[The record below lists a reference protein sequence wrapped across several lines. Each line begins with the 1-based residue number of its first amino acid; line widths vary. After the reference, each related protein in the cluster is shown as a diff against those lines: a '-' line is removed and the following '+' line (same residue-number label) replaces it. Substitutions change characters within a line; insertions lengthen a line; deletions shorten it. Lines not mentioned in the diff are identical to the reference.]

1 MSEDKQLR
9 AVHLIMDFEPISE
22 IYQEVGHAIRAG
34 NQRLARIVVS
44 CLRLIVVW
52 VDPSSKEEEEEM
64 DLKKG
69 AT

>member
-22 IYQEVGHAIRAG
+22 IYQEVGHAIKAG
-34 NQRLARIVVS
+34 DQRLAQIDVS
-44 CLRLIVVW
+44 HLRLIVVR
-52 VDPSSKEEEEEM
+52 VDPSSEEEEEEM

-69 AT
+69 TT